1 MFAQQLFAQWKW
13 GRDLLA
19 FFIVLGFAI
28 PLVFLWIALPMIGQP
43 APTEL
48 LELGRFIGGGGAVL
62 AVLSGV
68 TIAAQGYSVDDRVGH
83 VYALA
88 LPVTRA
94 RFLVGR
100 SLTAFLL
107 LVLPGLAL
115 WLGGLLAAG
124 QVQVPPTIRA
134 YAGSLA
140 LRTILAA
147 WLAHS
152 CTFALRYGAGRRAK
166 GVLLLLLV
174 GSVGV
179 FLVGRLIA
187 PGAGRIV
194 SSTADFL
201 VSHPGPFGVFFGRWT
216 LFDV

>member
-13 GRDLLA
+13 SRDLLA

-28 PLVFLWIALPMIGQP
+28 PLLILWIALPMIGQP

-48 LELGRFIGGGGAVL
+48 VEVGRVIGGGCVIL
-62 AVLSGV
+62 AVLSGAS
-68 TIAAQGYSVDDRVGH
+68 IAAQGYSLDERGGH

-88 LPVTRA
+88 LPVSRA

-100 SLTAFLL
+100 SLTALALL
-107 LVLPGLAL
+107 ALPGLAL

-124 QVQVPPTIRA
+124 QVQVPPTIQA

-140 LRTILAA
+140 MRTILAA

-152 CTFALRYGAGRRAK
+152 CMFALRYGAGRRAK
-166 GVLLLLLV
+166 GVFLVLLV
-174 GSVGV
+174 GGV
-179 FLVGRLIA
+179 ALTILSHIVLPGGGRVFVMA
-187 PGAGRIV
+187 K
-194 SSTADFL
+194 DFL